1 MYIICMEKHSLTP
14 QERELFTLVARASIV
29 NHFDEE
35 RLLIDRQIAKAPDTF
50 FGKELLVRVIERISE
65 AIKTL
70 ENEQRANI
78 QMYAGEDRRLVEFTF
93 LFEIFHKLMEDFD
106 QLIIDQ
112 IKKDESSIPVSFL
125 DKAIIIFQERGFT
138 SEQAVRYFANFFQ
151 LRRAYYFIKERLVGT
166 SPCMQKLR
174 VDLWNNV
181 FTCNQLIFKD
191 YLISRMEDFSTLI
204 LGETGTGKG
213 TAAAAIGRSGF
224 IPFDTKSKTF
234 AESFTQAF
242 VSLNL
247 SQYPETLIESE
258 LFGHRKGAFTGAIEA
273 HDGIFAKCSPYGAIF
288 LDEIGDA
295 SIPIQIKLLHVLQER
310 TFTPVG
316 SHKKLRF
323 SGRVIAATNKDINS
337 LRQQSKFRD
346 DFYYRLCSDIIK
358 VPSLY
363 ERITENQKELEDL
376 VNYAVIQIVGVK
388 NPELVKQILAI
399 IDKKLGKNYRWPGN
413 VRELEQCVR
422 RIILKQDYEGDIMQT
437 VHDPLAKL
445 VDGIQN
451 ESIDATC
458 LLSKY
463 CGFLYQR
470 HGTYEAVSKIVG
482 LDRRTVKR
490 YVEQSEPNNN

>member
-1 MYIICMEKHSLTP
+1 MYIICMQKHSLTP
-14 QERELFTLVARASIV
+14 QERELFSLVARASIV

-50 FGKELLVRVIERISE
+50 FGKELLIKVIERISA
-65 AIKTL
+65 AITTL
-70 ENEQRANI
+70 ENEKRANI

-112 IKKDESSIPVSFL
+112 IKSDEASIPVHFL
-125 DKAIIIFQERGFT
+125 DNAIKTFQERGFT
-138 SEQAVRYFANFFQ
+138 SEQAIEYLANFFQ

-181 FTCNQLIFKD
+181 FTCNQLFFKD

-224 IPFDTKSKTF
+224 IPFDIKTKTF
-234 AESFTQAF
+234 AESFTRAF

-247 SQYPETLIESE
+247 SQYPEALIESE

-310 TFTPVG
+310 TFSPVG
-316 SHKKLRF
+316 SHKKIRF
-323 SGRVIAATNKDINS
+323 SGRVIAATNKDINT
-337 LRQQSKFRD
+337 LRNQNKFRD

-363 ERITENQKELEDL
+363 ERITENEKE
-376 VNYAVIQIVGVK
+376 
-388 NPELVKQILAI
+388 
-399 IDKKLGKNYRWPGN
+399 LGKNYRWPGN

-437 VHDPLAKL
+437 GHDPVSKL
-445 VDGIQN
+445 VDDIRN
-451 ESIDATC
+451 ETIDASC

-470 HGTYEAVSKIVG
+470 HGTYEAVSRIVG

-490 YVEQSEPNNN
+490 YVEQNETNNN